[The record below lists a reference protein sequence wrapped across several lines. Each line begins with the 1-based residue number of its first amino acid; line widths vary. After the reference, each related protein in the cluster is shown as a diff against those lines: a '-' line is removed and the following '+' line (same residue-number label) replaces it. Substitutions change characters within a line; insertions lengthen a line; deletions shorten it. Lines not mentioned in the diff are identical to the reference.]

1 MAIAGGK
8 SATSGKF
15 VPMTMSTSFLI
26 SVLRNSKIAVS
37 LGPNCESCTLKRS
50 ILVYCFK
57 LRINVKICAMAMYYY
72 VVLVYA
78 SGRPKNNTH

>member
-1 MAIAGGK
+1 MAIAVGK

-15 VPMTMSTSFLI
+15 VPMTMSTSFLMA
-26 SVLRNSKIAVS
+26 VLRNSKIAVS
-37 LGPNCESCTLKRS
+37 LGPNCESCNLKRS
-50 ILVYCFK
+50 FILYCFK
-57 LRINVKICAMAMYYY
+57 LINVKICAMYYY